1 MINSENNY
9 CEVTGIIDSE
19 PILNHEIYDE
29 KFYTLNLKTERLS
42 GSYDSII
49 LTVSEKLL
57 CNKTELALGKALR
70 VFGQFRSYN
79 NFSGIGNKLILTL
92 FAKEI
97 EFIEKDEYKPSN
109 FILLEGYLCK
119 PPVYRATPFGREIT
133 DILLAVN
140 RIHNKS
146 DYIPLITWGRNAK
159 YASGLQVGDKIK
171 ITGRIQSREYQKK
184 ITDEEIITKTAY
196 EISVSKIEKLN

>member
-9 CEVTGIIDSE
+9 CEVTGIIDSV
-19 PILNHEIYDE
+19 PQLNHEIYDE

-42 GSYDSII
+42 GSYDFIV
-49 LTVSEKLL
+49 LTVSEKLISDINIL
-57 CNKTELALGKALR
+57 LPGKTIR

-92 FAKEI
+92 FVKEL
-97 EFIEKDEYKPSN
+97 EFIETEEYRPVN

-159 YASGLQVGDKIK
+159 FASNLQVGDKIK

-184 ITDEEIITKTAY
+184 LADDEVITKTAY
-196 EISVSKIEKLN
+196 EISVSKIEKSI